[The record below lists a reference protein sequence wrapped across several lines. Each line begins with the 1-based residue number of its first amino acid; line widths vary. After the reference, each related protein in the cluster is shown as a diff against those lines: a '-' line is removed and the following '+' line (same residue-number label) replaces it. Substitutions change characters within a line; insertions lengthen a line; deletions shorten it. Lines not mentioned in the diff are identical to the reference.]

1 MRIPFTL
8 PLALALFAPA
18 FSQRAVVY
26 FTVEELPV
34 TLESPRLAFCEDGW
48 LTKVTRKDG
57 DRLIW
62 TDLRRSPRDTE
73 PDARVRPLVHT
84 GGQSIDAWWAP
95 AGPGQVAWTSGGRL
109 FIGAIPATG
118 TVTSADAGPAPE
130 GEVSWPTT
138 GTAVTWRSEGSVLVF
153 DGGVTKAFPP
163 RPGRRLV
170 GSPVFL
176 NGALEVAVVTGDAAI
191 PAGAGDTIESLTR
204 ETGAWKVLA
213 TEENQSVSSLASAP
227 PRPPA
232 NAAAP
237 ACRKLAWIAAMPGG
251 SRIRFHDAATG
262 TTETIFEQHNAEA
275 VAFTTDSQRVLAVVR
290 EPGKNPSAWSVN
302 TFRSGTNQTFVADII
317 HAGADGELS
326 RPCANAAGYWFMK
339 KVGGGWKAVRAEV
352 K

>member
-176 NGALEVAVVTGDAAI
+176 NGALETKLDVSINLLFIRRHFYQFKFHKGVTYGC
-191 PAGAGDTIESLTR
+191 S
-204 ETGAWKVLA
+204 
-213 TEENQSVSSLASAP
+213 
-227 PRPPA
+227 
-232 NAAAP
+232 
-237 ACRKLAWIAAMPGG
+237 
-251 SRIRFHDAATG
+251 
-262 TTETIFEQHNAEA
+262 
-275 VAFTTDSQRVLAVVR
+275 
-290 EPGKNPSAWSVN
+290 
-302 TFRSGTNQTFVADII
+302 
-317 HAGADGELS
+317 
-326 RPCANAAGYWFMK
+326 
-339 KVGGGWKAVRAEV
+339 
-352 K
+352 